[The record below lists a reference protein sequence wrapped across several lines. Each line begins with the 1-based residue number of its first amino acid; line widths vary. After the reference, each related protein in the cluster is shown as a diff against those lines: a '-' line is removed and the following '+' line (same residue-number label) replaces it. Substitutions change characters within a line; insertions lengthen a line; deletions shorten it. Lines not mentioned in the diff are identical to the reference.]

1 MKKTFVLFLFVF
13 LSFII
18 SGCGDDN
25 YEVLSSSDASEEV
38 TVAATEQAV
47 RIGVYVCGEVMKP
60 GMYYFDSNARVE
72 DAIEAAGG
80 ITANAVIDSMNL
92 AAYVNDCDKVYVPAF
107 GEDIEALTGNDEPTD
122 NRIDINRATLDELMT
137 LPGIG
142 QSKAQSII
150 DYRTEQ
156 GGYTSIE
163 DIMNITGIKEG
174 VFNKIKDL
182 IKV

>member
-1 MKKTFVLFLFVF
+1 MKKSFVLFFVF
-13 LSFII
+13 FIVLI
-18 SGCGDDN
+18 ATGCDDES
-25 YEVLSSSDASEEV
+25 YEVLSSNVVSEEV
-38 TVAATEQAV
+38 TEATTECPSK
-47 RIGVYVCGEVMKP
+47 IGVYVCGEVMKP
-60 GMYYFDSNARVE
+60 GIYYFESNARIE
-72 DAIEAAGG
+72 DAIYAAGG
-80 ITANAVIDSMNL
+80 VTAKAVIDSMNL
-92 AAYVNDCDKVYVPAF
+92 AEYVKDCDKVYVPAF
-107 GEDIEALTGNDEPTD
+107 GEEIDELNTNDEFAD
-122 NRIDINRATLDELMT
+122 SRIDINRATLEELMT